1 MVASRFVIG
10 GQPGLDS
17 LVLEDQKSKPNYVG
31 RHRRSF
37 TLKAPFIWPA
47 VSPALVRVE
56 GPKVAGGYRLLPRD
70 AIMVRNMANGPIP
83 ASPSGHFDAKGGA
96 RFGFSEAVTSISFQ

>member
-1 MVASRFVIG
+1 M
-10 GQPGLDS
+10 DS
-17 LVLEDQKSKPNYVG
+17 LVLEDQESKPNHVG
-31 RHRRSF
+31 RFKRSF
-37 TLKAPFIWPA
+37 NFEGFLRPGGS

-56 GPKVAGGYRLLPRD
+56 DPKVAGGYRLLPRD